1 MRFKLNPTI
10 FVFLLLI
17 FAGALTAFA
26 VPPSILTNNG
36 AELGNL
42 NGWTPEVTDEAWTT
56 PATGAYAGTYSFRG
70 GNETS
75 TMTQTV
81 DLLGLGYTEAQLDSI
96 TGISLSVW
104 VKGNDDGGEND
115 TYDVGL
121 QMLGSGLGAMAIT
134 SLPDPHTAPAE
145 WTQRSLGLGSYG
157 AGMRHIRVIATT
169 TDANGSPGNHGA
181 SFDEFVLT
189 IADDADP
196 TLTAVTPTDDSLGVS
211 TRPELTLTFS
221 EAVTVGTGTIAL
233 VQTANS
239 IASAT
244 VDVTDDAVT
253 GSGTNTITVSL
264 PNHLL
269 SNTPYHITIDEGAF
283 VDAWSNPFA
292 GISSQTTWNFTTMNT
307 SSNSVTTKPVLDY
320 SISNVHAT
328 IDSSGFT
335 RLNWNSGKDV
345 RYVRIFVKGEDGV
358 TVPLSGSV
366 PLLGAWSG
374 NLPSSYIN
382 QEVTF
387 SVESTD
393 LAVRLESNASSPV
406 KWAVEGSQKL
416 VRSASSRTIYLI
428 DSSNRRR
435 PIPDEQTFFTWAKS
449 YKEVELIDDE
459 ALVAI
464 PLGPT
469 LLPKAGTVLV
479 KIQSVPDVF
488 AIDGTP
494 EAPIFRWITSES
506 LAKSLYGT
514 SWSDYV
520 IDLPPTTWSRLS
532 FGTALKNASDLT
544 PDPSA
549 LRRRVDLLEN

>member
-1 MRFKLNPTI
+1 MRLKLNPT
-10 FVFLLLI
+10 FVVFLLLVFI
-17 FAGALTAFA
+17 GALPAFA
-26 VPPSILTNNG
+26 LPPSNLTNPG
-36 AELGNL
+36 AELGSL
-42 NGWTPEVTDEAWTT
+42 DGWTPEVTGEAWTT

-70 GNETS
+70 GNATS
-75 TMTQTV
+75 TLTQTV
-81 DLLGLGYTEAQLDSI
+81 DLLDLGYTEAQLDSI
-96 TGISLSVW
+96 TGISLSVY
-104 VKGNDDGGEND
+104 VKGNDDDGEND

-134 SLPDPHTAPAE
+134 SLPDPHTASAE
-145 WTQRSLGLGSYG
+145 WTQRTLGLGSYG
-157 AGMRHIRVIATT
+157 PGMRYIRVIATT
-169 TDANGSPGNHGA
+169 TDSAGLPGNHGA

-196 TLTAVTPTDDSLGVS
+196 ILTAISPIDNSFGVS

-221 EAVTVGTGTIAL
+221 EAVTVGTGNITV

-239 IASAT
+239 TASAT
-244 VDVTDDAVT
+244 IDVTGDEVT

-307 SSNSVTTKPVLDY
+307 SSNVVIKKPVVDY
-320 SISNVHAT
+320 SISNVNAT

-335 RLNWNSGKDV
+335 RLTWSSGNDV
-345 RYVRIFVKGEDGV
+345 RYVRVFVKGEDGV
-358 TVPLSGSV
+358 AVPLSSAV

-374 NLPSSYIN
+374 NLPASYKN
-382 QEVTF
+382 QDVTF
-387 SVESTD
+387 FVESTD
-393 LAVRLESNASSPV
+393 LAVQLGSAESLVMKWPV
-406 KWAVEGSQKL
+406 EQSQTF
-416 VRSASSRTIYLI
+416 VRSASTSTIYLL

-435 PIPDEQTFFTWAKS
+435 PIPDEQTFFTWATS
-449 YKEVELIDDE
+449 FNEVSVIDE
-459 ALVAI
+459 ESLQAI

-494 EAPIFRWITSES
+494 EAPIFRWITSEG
-506 LAKSLYGT
+506 LARSLYGP
-514 SWSDYV
+514 SWADYV

-532 FGTALKNASDLT
+532 FGTALENASDLAVDT
-544 PDPSA
+544 SS